1 MVSMIIIELFDKFAP
16 MDLLLAMRV
25 FVRVVE
31 CGGLSAAGRDL
42 GLGQPAVSERLR
54 QLERHLGAR
63 LLDRNTRSVN
73 VTDVGAV
80 FYTRAKTALEAA
92 DEAAAS
98 VATFGRQL
106 RGTLRVAAPHAL
118 GEVVVPPL
126 LATLQQRHPELSIDL
141 ILNDR
146 FVDPVIEGVDVSIR
160 VGRLGEGGFVA
171 RSLGRVRRA
180 LLASP
185 DYLARAGAPTSPAAL
200 AAHPFVHIDGLAR
213 DGKLHLQGPDGTSVT
228 APVRSAWRCNHWRP
242 LLAALVAGNGIG
254 VLHRPVCRDEL
265 ATGRL
270 VPVLA
275 DHPLPD
281 LPVHAIYPASRRVP
295 AKTGAVVAWLQT
307 QLPALLD
314 EDDPVMESA

>member
-1 MVSMIIIELFDKFAP
+1 

-80 FYTRAKTALEAA
+80 FYPRAKAALGAA
-92 DEAAAS
+92 EEAAAS
-98 VATFGRQL
+98 VATFNRQL
-106 RGTLRVAAPHAL
+106 RGTLRIAAPHAL
-118 GEVVVPPL
+118 GEVMLPPL
-126 LATLQQRHPELSIDL
+126 LAALQQRHPELSIDL
-141 ILNDR
+141 VLNDH

-171 RSLGRVRRA
+171 RPLGRVRRA

-185 DYLARAGAPTSPAAL
+185 GYLARAGMPASPAAL

-213 DGKLHLQGPDGTSVT
+213 DGKLQLDSPEGEPIT
-228 APVRSAWRCNHWRP
+228 AAVRSAWRCNHWRP
-242 LLAALVAGNGIG
+242 LLAALLAGNGIG
-254 VLHRPVCRDEL
+254 VLHRSVCRDEI
-265 ATGRL
+265 AAGRL

-275 DHPLPD
+275 DHSLPD
-281 LPVHAIYPASRRVP
+281 LPVHAIYPGSRSVP
-295 AKTGAVVAWLQT
+295 AKTGAVVAWLQA
-307 QLPALLD
+307 QMPALLD
-314 EDDPVMESA
+314 EDDIAAGQDARIEGP

>member
-1 MVSMIIIELFDKFAP
+1 

-31 CGGLSAAGRDL
+31 CGGLSTAGRAL

-63 LLDRNTRSVN
+63 LLDRNTRSAR
-73 VTDVGAV
+73 VTDIGAV
-80 FYTRAKTALEAA
+80 FYARAKAALEAA
-92 DEAAAS
+92 DEATAS
-98 VATFGRQL
+98 IATFNRQL
-106 RGTLRVAAPHAL
+106 RGTLRIAAPHAL
-118 GEVVVPPL
+118 GEVVVAPL
-126 LATLQQRHPELSIDL
+126 LATLHERHPELSIDL

-160 VGRLGEGGFVA
+160 VGRLGEGSFVA

-185 DYLARAGAPTSPAAL
+185 GYLARAGVPGSPAAL
-200 AAHPFVHIDGLAR
+200 AAHPFIHIDGLAR
-213 DGKLHLQGPDGTSVT
+213 DGKLLFDSPQGMPVT
-228 APVRSAWRCNHWRP
+228 ARVRSAWRCNHWRP
-242 LLAALVAGNGIG
+242 LLAALLAGNGIG
-254 VLHRPVCRDEL
+254 VLHRPVCRHEI
-265 ATGRL
+265 ATGQL

-275 DHPLPD
+275 DHALPD

-314 EDDPVMESA
+314 EDDVPEQSA

>member
-1 MVSMIIIELFDKFAP
+1 MIVIEIFDKLRR
-16 MDLLLAMRV
+16 MDILLAMRV

-73 VTDVGAV
+73 VTDIGAV
-80 FYTRAKTALEAA
+80 FYTHAKTALEAA

-98 VATFGRQL
+98 VTSFNRQL
-106 RGTLRVAAPHAL
+106 RGTLRMAAPHAL
-118 GEVVVPPL
+118 GELLLPPL

-141 ILNDR
+141 VLNDR

-160 VGRLGEGGFVA
+160 VGRLGEGSFVA
-171 RSLGRVRRA
+171 RPLGRVRRL

-185 DYLARAGAPTSPAAL
+185 KYLAQAGSPASPAAL
-200 AAHPFVHIDGLAR
+200 AAHPFVHIDGIAR
-213 DGKLHLQGPDGTSVT
+213 DGKLHLDGPDGAPVT
-228 APVRSAWRCNHWRP
+228 AHVRSAWRCNHWRP

-254 VLHRPVCRDEL
+254 VLHRPVCRGEV
-265 ATGRL
+265 ASGQL
-270 VPVLA
+270 VQVLP
-275 DHPLPD
+275 DHSLPD
-281 LPVHAIYPASRRVP
+281 LPVHAIYPSPRRAP
-295 AKTGAVVAWLQT
+295 AKTATVVAWLES

-314 EDDPVMESA
+314 EDDPVTEHA

>member
-1 MVSMIIIELFDKFAP
+1 

-63 LLDRNTRSVN
+63 LLDRNTRCVN
-73 VTDVGAV
+73 VTDVGAM
-80 FYTRAKTALEAA
+80 FYARAKTAIEAA

-98 VATFGRQL
+98 VATFSRQL

-118 GEVVVPPL
+118 GELLVPPL

-160 VGRLGEGGFVA
+160 VGRLGEGAFVA
-171 RSLGRVRRA
+171 RPLGRVRRA

-185 DYLARAGAPTSPAAL
+185 AYLARAGVPASPAAL
-200 AAHPFVHIDGLAR
+200 GAHPFVHIDGLAR
-213 DGKLHLQGPDGTSVT
+213 DGKLHLDGPDGAPVT

-242 LLAALVAGNGIG
+242 LLAALLAGNGIG
-254 VLHRPVCRDEL
+254 VLHRPVCRNEW
-265 ATGRL
+265 ATGQL
-270 VPVLA
+270 VPVLP
-275 DHPLPD
+275 DHRLPA

-314 EDDPVMESA
+314 QDEDDDDTARETA

>member
-1 MVSMIIIELFDKFAP
+1 MIVIELFDKLRV
-16 MDLLLAMRV
+16 MDLLQAMRV

-63 LLDRNTRSVN
+63 LLDRNTRTVN
-73 VTDVGAV
+73 VTDSGAV
-80 FYTRAKTALEAA
+80 FYAHAKSALEAA

-98 VATFGRQL
+98 VTSFNRQL

-118 GEVVVPPL
+118 GELLLPPL
-126 LATLQQRHPELSIDL
+126 LATLQQQHPGLSIDL
-141 ILNDR
+141 VLNDR

-160 VGRLGEGGFVA
+160 VGRLGEGRFVA
-171 RSLGRVRRA
+171 RPLGGIRRS

-185 DYLARAGAPTSPAAL
+185 KYLQRAGSPTSPAAL

-213 DGKLHLQGPDGTSVT
+213 DGKLHFDGPDGAPVI

-242 LLAALVAGNGIG
+242 LLAALLAGNGIG
-254 VLHRPVCRDEL
+254 VLHRYVCRDEI
-265 ATGRL
+265 ATGQLVQVLPDHRL
-270 VPVLA
+270 A
-275 DHPLPD
+275 D
-281 LPVHAIYPASRRVP
+281 LPVHAIYPPSRTLP
-295 AKTGAVVAWLQT
+295 AKTATVVAWLQT
-307 QLPALLD
+307 HLPPLLH
-314 EDDPVMESA
+314 EDDIMAETA

>member
-1 MVSMIIIELFDKFAP
+1 

-80 FYTRAKTALEAA
+80 FYTRAKTALDAA
-92 DEAAAS
+92 EEAAAS
-98 VATFGRQL
+98 VATFNRQL
-106 RGTLRVAAPHAL
+106 RGTLRIAAPHAL
-118 GEVVVPPL
+118 GEVMLPPL
-126 LATLQQRHPELSIDL
+126 LAALQQRHPELSIDL
-141 ILNDR
+141 VLNDH

-171 RSLGRVRRA
+171 RPLGRVRRA

-185 DYLARAGAPTSPAAL
+185 GYLARAGMPASPAAL

-213 DGKLHLQGPDGTSVT
+213 DGKLQLDSPEGEPIT
-228 APVRSAWRCNHWRP
+228 AAVRSAWRCNHWRP
-242 LLAALVAGNGIG
+242 LLAALLAGNGIG
-254 VLHRPVCRDEL
+254 VLHRSVCRDEI
-265 ATGRL
+265 AAGRL

-275 DHPLPD
+275 DHSLPD
-281 LPVHAIYPASRRVP
+281 LPVHAIYPGSRSVP

-307 QLPALLD
+307 QMPALLD
-314 EDDPVMESA
+314 EDDIAAGQDARIEGP

>member
-1 MVSMIIIELFDKFAP
+1 

-73 VTDVGAV
+73 VTDVGAM
-80 FYTRAKTALEAA
+80 FYARAKTAIEAA

-98 VATFGRQL
+98 VATFSRQL

-118 GEVVVPPL
+118 GELLVPPL

-160 VGRLGEGGFVA
+160 VGRLGEGAFVA
-171 RSLGRVRRA
+171 RPLGRVRRA

-185 DYLARAGAPTSPAAL
+185 AYLARAGVPASPAAL
-200 AAHPFVHIDGLAR
+200 GAHPFVHIDGLAR
-213 DGKLHLQGPDGTSVT
+213 DGKLHLDGPDGAPVT

-242 LLAALVAGNGIG
+242 LLAALLAGNGIG
-254 VLHRPVCRDEL
+254 VLHRPVCRNEW
-265 ATGRL
+265 ATGQL
-270 VPVLA
+270 VPVLP
-275 DHPLPD
+275 DHRLPD

-295 AKTGAVVAWLQT
+295 AKTGAVVTWLQT

-314 EDDPVMESA
+314 QDEDEDDTARETA

>member
-1 MVSMIIIELFDKFAP
+1 

-80 FYTRAKTALEAA
+80 FYARAKTALDAA

-98 VATFGRQL
+98 VAAFSRQL

-118 GEVVVPPL
+118 GEMLVSPL
-126 LATLQQRHPELSIDL
+126 LAALQQRHPELSIDL

-160 VGRLGEGGFVA
+160 VGRLGEGAFVA
-171 RSLGRVRRA
+171 RPLGRVRRL

-185 DYLARAGAPTSPAAL
+185 DYLARAGRPVSPAAL

-213 DGKLHLQGPDGTSVT
+213 DGKLHLDGPDGAPVT

-254 VLHRPVCRDEL
+254 VLHRPVCQNEL

-270 VPVLA
+270 VPVLP
-275 DHPLPD
+275 DHSLPD

-307 QLPALLD
+307 QLPTLLA
-314 EDDPVMESA
+314 DDKEEEKDNDKNK

>member
-1 MVSMIIIELFDKFAP
+1 MIIIEIFDKLRR

-73 VTDVGAV
+73 VTDIGAV
-80 FYTRAKTALEAA
+80 FYTHAKTALEAA
-92 DEAAAS
+92 DAAAAS
-98 VATFGRQL
+98 VTPFNRQL
-106 RGTLRVAAPHAL
+106 RGTLRMAAPHAL
-118 GEVVVPPL
+118 GELLLPPL

-141 ILNDR
+141 VLNDR

-160 VGRLGEGGFVA
+160 VGRLGEGSFVA
-171 RSLGRVRRA
+171 RPLGRVRRL

-185 DYLARAGAPTSPAAL
+185 KYLAQAGSPASPAAL
-200 AAHPFVHIDGLAR
+200 AAHPFVHIDGIAR
-213 DGKLHLQGPDGTSVT
+213 DGKLHLDGPDGGPIT
-228 APVRSAWRCNHWRP
+228 AHVRSAWRCNHWRP

-254 VLHRPVCRDEL
+254 VLHRPVCRGEV
-265 ATGRL
+265 ASGQL
-270 VPVLA
+270 VQVLP
-275 DHPLPD
+275 DHSLPD
-281 LPVHAIYPASRRVP
+281 LPVHAIYPSSRRAP
-295 AKTGAVVAWLQT
+295 AKTATVVAWLES

-314 EDDPVMESA
+314 EDDPVTEHA